1 MASSGGAAV
10 YSTISDRWA
19 EQDPE
24 PRGSIFEV
32 PKGYSMLKQYAEDWG
47 YGGKLG
53 FIHNRR
59 KHPECS
65 WEVPMAVNDLYTQFS
80 MGKAPVKPLSP
91 QELKDALH
99 VGRTQEGAAA
109 RESIPDEEFDLA
121 TDQFTQAREN
131 IRDSLR
137 LDEED
142 EAPVQRGGAVQ
153 PDSLNVSAIEEVNE
167 SASRPRPTARQVL
180 AKGFSPS
187 VAEGLSHARG
197 RESLGHDPTGRLSYG
212 GIRREA
218 VGGGGGGGTPDPIAT
233 GGTWLPA
240 GEQVG
245 LYTTRANKVYPVYR
259 EADGKLYYPNYWGKR
274 QEIPDVRHVA
284 PLENEWGDADD
295 IVGSYKVRH
304 GVDKDEVVVVY
315 KEKGSGKTFRYE
327 GKHGGKR
334 IEVKSYNPPDPYA
347 RP

>member
-1 MASSGGAAV
+1 MYSSYYY

-32 PKGYSMLKQYAEDWG
+32 PKGYSMLKQYADDWG

-80 MGKAPVKPLSP
+80 MGKPPVKPLSP
-91 QELKDALH
+91 DELKDALH
-99 VGRTQEGAAA
+99 VGRTQEGTAAS
-109 RESIPDEEFDLA
+109 EPIPDEEIDLA
-121 TDQFTQAREN
+121 TDQFTQARESM
-131 IRDSLR
+131 RESLR
-137 LDEED
+137 LDHDE

-218 VGGGGGGGTPDPIAT
+218 VGGGAGTPDPITT
-233 GGTWLPA
+233 GGTWQPS

-245 LYTTRANKVYPVYR
+245 LYTTRANKVYPVYQ
-259 EADGKLYYPNYWGKR
+259 EPDGKYYYPNYWGKR
-274 QEIPDVRHVA
+274 QEVLDTRHVA
-284 PLENEWGDADD
+284 PLEDEYGANVDAP
-295 IVGSYKVRH
+295 VGSYKVRV
-304 GVDKDEVVVVY
+304 GVDKDEVVAVY
-315 KEKGSGKTFRYE
+315 KDKATGKTFRYE
-327 GKHGGKR
+327 GKRGEKR
-334 IEVKSYNPPDPYA
+334 VEVKTYDPPDPYA